1 MFGKKGRVTARLTS
15 SEKISETMAEQAGIL
30 WPVLKAV
37 SEGKTVQYRSRNG
50 NEQLSRNGNE
60 QLHDPWM
67 VPTSGV
73 AWSFDLSLYEW
84 RVAPGIKAFSPQLDE
99 VRGNLKEVKRLQ
111 KHMKRQLFVI
121 EQELGKRDGA
131 R

>member
-50 NEQLSRNGNE
+50 NEQL
-60 QLHDPWM
+60 HDPWM

-84 RVAPGIKAFSPQLDE
+84 RVAPDIKAFSPQLDE